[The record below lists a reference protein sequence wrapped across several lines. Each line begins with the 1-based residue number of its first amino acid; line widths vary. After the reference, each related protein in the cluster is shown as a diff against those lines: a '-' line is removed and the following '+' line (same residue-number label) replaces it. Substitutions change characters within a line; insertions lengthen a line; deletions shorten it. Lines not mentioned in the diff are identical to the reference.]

1 MQHITPTTIAHTIRH
16 IFSLADD
23 KSEADLIDTEIRSNV
38 SLRGTNLWVLILAI
52 LIASVGLDVNST
64 AVIIGAML
72 ISPLMGPIMGIGYG
86 IGVYDFPLIRKSALS
101 LAVATIIAFLASAIY
116 FLLSPLSEAHSELL
130 ARTSPTIWD
139 VLIAF
144 FGGLAGIIAATR
156 KIKTNVIPGVAIAT
170 ALMPPL
176 CTAGYG
182 LANGQWHFFFGAF
195 YLYIINSVFIAIA
208 AVIIISAMKLPHR
221 NYVDAKTESRV
232 KVYLFGLV
240 LITVVPSMYLAYNL
254 VKEEVFTQRAKSFV
268 IEEFKFDETY
278 YTNLEI
284 NPKSKTIELSLIGKP
299 IPKNTLEAIQNK
311 LIKNDLQAASL
322 IVHQAG
328 EQKIDTLSLKTSIV
342 ADLYKES
349 QIALDSRDKQIAALN
364 EKLSAYKTKEELM
377 ESVTPELHTLF
388 PEIRNI
394 VIASGISSTSQYDV
408 FHKKVTL
415 LLVSAKKKLSE
426 QDTERLTA
434 WLATRLK
441 TQDIK
446 LIYEKVD

>member
-1 MQHITPTTIAHTIRH
+1 MQQITFTSFVHTLKH
-16 IFSLADD
+16 LFSLADD
-23 KSEADLIDTEIRSNV
+23 KSEADAIDADIRSNV

-86 IGVYDFPLIRKSALS
+86 IGVYDFPLIRKSVVSLS
-101 LAVATIIAFLASAIY
+101 VATLIAFLASTLY
-116 FLLSPLSEAHSELL
+116 FLISPLSEAHSELL

-195 YLYIINSVFIAIA
+195 YLYIINSVFIAFA
-208 AVIIISAMKLPHR
+208 SVIIISAMKLPHR
-221 NYVDAKTESRV
+221 NYVNVETESRV
-232 KVYLFGLV
+232 KKYLFALV
-240 LITVVPSMYLAYNL
+240 LITVVPSLYLAYNL
-254 VKEEVFTQRAKSFV
+254 VKQEVFTQKAKSFV
-268 IEEFKFDETY
+268 TQEFKFEEAY

-284 NPKSKTIELSLIGKP
+284 DPKEKKIELSLIGKP
-299 IPKNTLEAIQNK
+299 IPKETLEDIRNK
-311 LIKNDLQAASL
+311 LIKNDLETAL
-322 IVHQAG
+322 LVVHQAG

-349 QIALDSRDKQIAALN
+349 QIALDSRDQQITKLN
-364 EKLSAYKTKEELM
+364 DQLRSYKTKEQLM

-388 PEIRNI
+388 PEINSV
-394 VIASGISSTSQYDV
+394 VIASGISSTSQYDIY
-408 FHKKVTL
+408 HRQVTL
-415 LLVSAKKKLSE
+415 LLVTAKRKLSN
-426 QDTERLTA
+426 QDSERLIA
-434 WLATRLK
+434 WLSERLK
-441 TQDIK
+441 TQEIK
-446 LIYEKVD
+446 LIYDIVK

>member
-1 MQHITPTTIAHTIRH
+1 MQPISLTSFIHTVRH

-23 KSEADLIDTEIRSNV
+23 KSEADAIDTEIRSNV

-64 AVIIGAML
+64 AVVIGAML

-86 IGVYDFPLIRKSALS
+86 IGVYDFPLIRKSAMS
-101 LAVATIIAFLASAIY
+101 LAVATLIAFLTSTLY
-116 FLLSPLSEAHSELL
+116 FLVSPLAEAQSELL

-182 LANGQWHFFFGAF
+182 LANGQWNFFFGAF
-195 YLYIINSVFIAIA
+195 YLYIINSVFIAFA
-208 AVIIISAMKLPHR
+208 AVIIISSMKLPHKS
-221 NYVDAKTESRV
+221 YVDEKTESRV
-232 KVYLFGLV
+232 KVYLFGLIIV
-240 LITVVPSMYLAYNL
+240 TVVPSMYLAYNL
-254 VKEEVFTQRAKSFV
+254 VKEEFFTQRAKSFV
-268 IEEFKFDETY
+268 AHEFKFEETY

-284 NPKSKTIELSLIGKP
+284 NPKEKKIELSLIGKP
-299 IPKNTLEAIQNK
+299 IPKDTLESIQNK
-311 LIKNDLQAASL
+311 LIKNELDAATL

-349 QIALDSRDKQIAALN
+349 QIALDSRDQQIAKLN
-364 EKLSAYKTKEELM
+364 EKLNSYKTNEELM

-388 PEIRNI
+388 PEINKV
-394 VIASGISSTSQYDV
+394 VIANGISSTSQYDIY
-408 FHKKVTL
+408 HKKVTL
-415 LLVSAKKKLSE
+415 LLVDAKKKLST
-426 QDTERLTA
+426 QDSERLIA
-434 WLATRLK
+434 WLSERLK

-446 LIYEKVD
+446 LIYEITK

>member
-1 MQHITPTTIAHTIRH
+1 MQQITFTSFVHTLKH
-16 IFSLADD
+16 LFSLADD
-23 KSEADLIDTEIRSNV
+23 KSEADAIDADIRSNV

-86 IGVYDFPLIRKSALS
+86 IGVYDFPLIRKSVVSLS
-101 LAVATIIAFLASAIY
+101 VATLIAFLASTLY
-116 FLLSPLSEAHSELL
+116 FLISPLSEAHSELL

-195 YLYIINSVFIAIA
+195 YLYIINSVFIAFA
-208 AVIIISAMKLPHR
+208 SVIIISAMKLPHR
-221 NYVDAKTESRV
+221 NYVNAETENRV
-232 KVYLFGLV
+232 KKYLFALV
-240 LITVVPSMYLAYNL
+240 LITVVPSLYLAYNL
-254 VKEEVFTQRAKSFV
+254 VKQEVFTQKAKSFV
-268 IEEFKFDETY
+268 TQEFKFEEAY

-284 NPKSKTIELSLIGKP
+284 DPKEKKIELSLIGKP
-299 IPKNTLEAIQNK
+299 IPKETLEDIRNK
-311 LIKNDLQAASL
+311 LIKNDLETAL
-322 IVHQAG
+322 LVVHQAG

-349 QIALDSRDKQIAALN
+349 QIALDSRDQQITKLN
-364 EKLSAYKTKEELM
+364 DQLRSYKTKEQLM

-388 PEIRNI
+388 PEINSV
-394 VIASGISSTSQYDV
+394 VIASGISSTSQYDIY
-408 FHKKVTL
+408 HRKVTL
-415 LLVSAKKKLSE
+415 LLVTAKRKLSN
-426 QDTERLTA
+426 QDSERLIA
-434 WLATRLK
+434 WLSERLK
-441 TQDIK
+441 TQEIK
-446 LIYEKVD
+446 LIYDIVK

>member
-1 MQHITPTTIAHTIRH
+1 MQPITLTSVIHTIRH

-23 KSEADLIDTEIRSNV
+23 KSEADAIDADIRSNV
-38 SLRGTNLWVLILAI
+38 TLRGTNLWVLILAI

-64 AVIIGAML
+64 AVVIGAML

-86 IGVYDFPLIRKSALS
+86 VGVYDFPLIRKSAMNWF
-101 LAVATIIAFLASAIY
+101 VATLIAFLASTIY

-130 ARTSPTIWD
+130 SRTSPTIWD

-182 LANGQWHFFFGAF
+182 VANGLWHFFFGAF
-195 YLYIINSVFIAIA
+195 YLYIINSVFIAFA
-208 AVIIISAMKLPHR
+208 SVIIISAMKLPHR

-232 KVYLFGLV
+232 KVYLFGLILV
-240 LITVVPSMYLAYNL
+240 TVVPSMYLAYNL
-254 VKEEVFTQRAKSFV
+254 VKEEVFAQKAKTFV
-268 IEEFKFDETY
+268 TEEFQFEETY
-278 YTNLEI
+278 YTNLDI
-284 NPKSKTIELSLIGKP
+284 DPKSKKIELSLIGKT
-299 IPKNTLEAIQNK
+299 IPKETLEAIQNK
-311 LIKNDLQAASL
+311 LIKNELEATSL
-322 IVHQAG
+322 VVHQAG
-328 EQKIDTLSLKTSIV
+328 EQQIDTLSLKTSIV

-349 QIALDSRDKQIAALN
+349 QIALDSRDQQIAKLN
-364 EKLSAYKTKEELM
+364 EKLKTYKTKEELM
-377 ESVTPELHTLF
+377 ESITPELHSLF
-388 PEIRNI
+388 PEINDV

-408 FHKKVTL
+408 YHKKVTL
-415 LLVSAKKKLSE
+415 LLVRSKKKLSE
-426 QDTERLTA
+426 KDSERLTA
-434 WLATRLK
+434 WLSTRLK

-446 LIYEKVD
+446 LIYELNK

>member
-1 MQHITPTTIAHTIRH
+1 MQHITPTTVAHTIRH

-101 LAVATIIAFLASAIY
+101 LAVATLIAFLASAIY

-182 LANGQWHFFFGAF
+182 LANGQWNFFFGAF
-195 YLYIINSVFIAIA
+195 YLYIINSVFIAFA

-221 NYVDAKTESRV
+221 AYVDAKTESRV

-284 NPKSKTIELSLIGKP
+284 DPKSKTIELSLIGKP
-299 IPKNTLEAIQNK
+299 IPKETLETIQNK

-322 IVHQAG
+322 VVHQAG

-349 QIALDSRDKQIAALN
+349 QIALDSRDKQIAELN
-364 EKLSAYKTKEELM
+364 EKLSAYKTKEQLM
-377 ESVTPELHTLF
+377 ENVTPELHTLF
-388 PEIRNI
+388 PEINNI

-415 LLVSAKKKLSE
+415 LLVSAKKQLSS
-426 QDTERLTA
+426 QDSERLTA

-446 LIYEKVD
+446 LIYQQSN

>member
-1 MQHITPTTIAHTIRH
+1 MQRMTLSSIMDTIRH
-16 IFSLADD
+16 IFSLSDD
-23 KSEADLIDTEIRSNV
+23 KSEADAIDTDIRSNV

-64 AVIIGAML
+64 AVVIGAML

-86 IGVYDFPLIRKSALS
+86 IGVYDFPLIRKSVMS
-101 LAVATIIAFLASAIY
+101 LLVATLIAFLASTLY
-116 FLLSPLSEAHSELL
+116 FLVSPLSEAHSELL

-182 LANGQWHFFFGAF
+182 FANGQWQFFFGAF
-195 YLYIINSVFIAIA
+195 YLYIINSVFIAFA

-221 NYVDAKTESRV
+221 HYVDAKTESRI
-232 KVYLFGLV
+232 KHYLMMLV
-240 LITVVPSMYLAYNL
+240 LVTVVPSLYLAYQL

-268 IEEFKFDETY
+268 MEEFKFEDTY

-284 NPKSKTIELSLIGKP
+284 DPKTKKIELSLIGHP
-299 IPKNTLEAIQNK
+299 IPKSTLETIQNK
-311 LIKNDLQAASL
+311 LIKQDIQASAL
-322 IVHQAG
+322 IVRQAG
-328 EQKIDTLSLKTSIV
+328 EQSIDTLSLRTSIV

-349 QIALDSRDKQIAALN
+349 QIAIDSRDQQIAKLN
-364 EKLSAYKTKEELM
+364 AQLQSYQSTEQLM
-377 ESVTPELHTLF
+377 ESVTPELHALF
-388 PEIRNI
+388 PEINHI
-394 VIASGISSTSQYDV
+394 VIASGVSSSSRYDV
-408 FHKKVTL
+408 YHQKITL
-415 LLVSAKKKLSE
+415 LLVNAKKELST
-426 QDTERLTA
+426 QDSERLTA
-434 WLATRLK
+434 WLGERLK
-441 TQDIK
+441 TENIK
-446 LIYEKVD
+446 LIYE

>member
-1 MQHITPTTIAHTIRH
+1 MQHITPTTVAHTIRH

-86 IGVYDFPLIRKSALS
+86 IGVYDFPLIKKSALS
-101 LAVATIIAFLASAIY
+101 LAVATLIAFLASAIY

-156 KIKTNVIPGVAIAT
+156 RIKTNVIPGVAIAT

-182 LANGQWHFFFGAF
+182 LANGQWNFFFGAF

-221 NYVDAKTESRV
+221 SYVDAKTESRV
-232 KVYLFGLV
+232 KVYFFGLV

-254 VKEEVFTQRAKSFV
+254 VKEEVFTQRAKTFV
-268 IEEFKFDETY
+268 ANEFKFEETY

-299 IPKNTLEAIQNK
+299 IPKNTLETIQNK

-328 EQKIDTLSLKTSIV
+328 EQTIDTLSLKTSIV

-349 QIALDSRDKQIAALN
+349 QIALDSRDKQIAELN
-364 EKLSAYKTKEELM
+364 EKLIAYKTKEELM

-426 QDTERLTA
+426 RDTERLTA

-446 LIYEKVD
+446 LIYEIAD

>member
-1 MQHITPTTIAHTIRH
+1 MQHITPTTVAHTIRH

-101 LAVATIIAFLASAIY
+101 LAVATLIAFLASAIY

-182 LANGQWHFFFGAF
+182 LANGQWNFFFGAF

-268 IEEFKFDETY
+268 ANEFKFEETY

-299 IPKNTLEAIQNK
+299 IPKNTLETIQNK

-349 QIALDSRDKQIAALN
+349 QIALDSRDKQIADLN

-377 ESVTPELHTLF
+377 ENVTPELHTLF

-446 LIYEKVD
+446 LIYEKAD

>member
-1 MQHITPTTIAHTIRH
+1 MQRFTLLRMLNAVRH
-16 IFSLADD
+16 VFSLSDD
-23 KSEADLIDTEIRSNV
+23 KSEADAIDTEIRSNV
-38 SLRGTNLWVLILAI
+38 SLRGTNLWVLIIAI

-64 AVIIGAML
+64 AVVIGAML

-86 IGVYDFPLIRKSALS
+86 IGVYDFPLIRKAVMS
-101 LAVATIIAFLASAIY
+101 LLVATLIAFLTSTLY
-116 FLLSPLSEAHSELL
+116 FLISPLSEAHSELL

-195 YLYIINSVFIAIA
+195 YLYIINSVFIAFA

-221 NYVDAKTESRV
+221 NYVDARTESRV
-232 KVYLFGLV
+232 KKYVTALII
-240 LITVVPSMYLAYNL
+240 ITVVPSLYLAYKL
-254 VKEEVFTQRAKSFV
+254 VKEEVFAKQAKLFV
-268 IEEFKFDETY
+268 EQEFKFDETY
-278 YTNLEI
+278 YTNLQI
-284 NPKSKTIELSLIGKP
+284 DPKSKKIELSLIGKP
-299 IPKNTLEAIQNK
+299 ISKSTIKTIQNK
-311 LIKNDLQAASL
+311 LINNRLEASTL
-322 IVHQAG
+322 VVHQAG

-349 QIALDSRDKQIAALN
+349 QIAIDSRDKQIAM
-364 EKLSAYKTKEELM
+364 LSEQLKSYQTKEALI

-388 PEIRNI
+388 PEINSI
-394 VIASGISSTSQYDV
+394 VIASGVSSTSRYDLY
-408 FHKKVTL
+408 HQKVTL
-415 LLVSAKKKLSE
+415 LLVNTRKKLSK
-426 QDTERLTA
+426 QDSERLIA
-434 WLATRLK
+434 WLGERLK
-441 TQDIK
+441 TENIQ
-446 LIYEKVD
+446 LIYE

>member
-1 MQHITPTTIAHTIRH
+1 MQLITFSSAIQTIRH

-23 KSEADLIDTEIRSNV
+23 KSEADSIDAEIRSNV
-38 SLRGTNLWVLILAI
+38 NLSGSNLWVLILAI

-64 AVIIGAML
+64 AVVIGAML

-86 IGVYDFPLIRKSALS
+86 IGVYDFPLIKKSVISLS
-101 LAVATIIAFLASAIY
+101 VATFISFLVATVY
-116 FLLSPLSEAHSELL
+116 FLLSPIPEAHSELF

-156 KIKTNVIPGVAIAT
+156 KVKTNVIPGVAIAT

-182 LANGQWHFFFGAF
+182 LANGQWSFFFGAF
-195 YLYIINSVFIAIA
+195 YLYIINSVFIAFA

-221 NYVDAKTESRV
+221 SFVDQKTENRV
-232 KVYLFGLV
+232 KFYLAGLV
-240 LITVVPSMYLAYNL
+240 LVTVVPSMYLAYNL
-254 VKEEVFTQRAKSFV
+254 VKEEVFSQKAKAF
-268 IEEFKFDETY
+268 IAEEFQFDETY
-278 YTNLEI
+278 YTNLQI
-284 NPKSKTIELSLIGKP
+284 DSKDKKIELSLIGKP
-299 IPKNTLEAIQNK
+299 IPKDLLEEIQNK
-311 LIKNDLQAASL
+311 LIKNELSATVL
-322 IVHQAG
+322 VVHQAG

-349 QIALDSRDKQIAALN
+349 QISLDLKDQKIEKLN
-364 EKLSAYKTKEELM
+364 EQLRSYKTKEALM

-388 PEIRNI
+388 PEINDV
-394 VIASGISSTSQYDV
+394 VIASGITSTSQYDV
-408 FHKKVTL
+408 YHKNVTL
-415 LLVSAKKKLSE
+415 LVVHAKRKLPTP
-426 QDTERLTA
+426 DADRLKA
-434 WLATRLK
+434 WLSTRLH

-446 LIYEKVD
+446 LIYEITK

>member
-1 MQHITPTTIAHTIRH
+1 MQPITLTSVIQNIRH

-23 KSEADLIDTEIRSNV
+23 KSEADAIDADIRSNV
-38 SLRGTNLWVLILAI
+38 TLRGTNLWVLILAI

-64 AVIIGAML
+64 AVVIGAML

-86 IGVYDFPLIRKSALS
+86 IGVYDFPLIRKSAMS
-101 LAVATIIAFLASAIY
+101 LVLATLIAFLASTIY

-182 LANGQWHFFFGAF
+182 LANGLWPFFFGAF
-195 YLYIINSVFIAIA
+195 YLYIINSVFIAFA

-232 KVYLFGLV
+232 KVYLFGLI
-240 LITVVPSMYLAYNL
+240 LITVVPSLYLAYNL
-254 VKEEVFTQRAKSFV
+254 VKEEVFAQRAKTFV
-268 IEEFKFDETY
+268 MEEFQFEETY
-278 YTNLEI
+278 YTNLDI
-284 NPKSKTIELSLIGKP
+284 DPKTKKIELSLIGKP
-299 IPKNTLEAIQNK
+299 ITKETLETIQNK
-311 LIKNDLQAASL
+311 LIKNELAATSL
-322 IVHQAG
+322 VVHQAG

-349 QIALDSRDKQIAALN
+349 QIALDSRDQQIAKLN
-364 EKLSAYKTKEELM
+364 EKLNGYKTKEELM

-388 PEIRNI
+388 PEINDV

-408 FHKKVTL
+408 YHKKVTL
-415 LLVSAKKKLSE
+415 LLVRSKKKLSTK
-426 QDTERLTA
+426 DSERLTA

-446 LIYEKVD
+446 LIYESVK